1 MKELIKKLSEAFG
14 PAGFEDPVR
23 ELIAVEVKE
32 LADDVRVDAM
42 GNLFAFK
49 RGQDSGKR
57 VMLAAHM
64 DEIGVMAA
72 FVDEKGFVRL
82 SCIGFV
88 PFTGLKGSRVQF
100 VNGVVGI
107 IDYSETLADIVK
119 LEAKKPEYD
128 KLTIDVGADSRASCP
143 VKVGDPAHFARP
155 FVDMGNGRLVCK
167 SMDDR
172 IGCAVLIETLRRLMT
187 PAYDTYFVFTVQEEV
202 GIRGAVTS
210 AYGVAPDMA
219 LAVDV
224 TPVYDVPDAHPMP
237 VTIGG
242 GAAIKVKDSGM
253 IAHPKLKD
261 WLVKVAEENDI
272 RYQLEVLELGSTD
285 GRAVQ
290 LSREGVVTGVVS
302 IPCRHIHT
310 PSEMVDLGDVEQ
322 CVALLAA
329 VLSKPIE
336 LG

>member
-1 MKELIKKLSEAFG
+1 MKELVKKLTEAFG

-23 ELIAVEVKE
+23 ELITAEVKD

-42 GNLFAFK
+42 GNLFVLK
-49 RGQDSGKR
+49 RGQDSSKR

-72 FVDEKGFVRL
+72 YVDEKGFVRL

-88 PFTGLKGSRVQF
+88 PFTGLKGSRVRF
-100 VNGVVGI
+100 ANGVVGV
-107 IDYSETLADIVK
+107 IDFSETLADIVK
-119 LEAKKPEYD
+119 LEPTKPDYT
-128 KLTIDVGADSRASCP
+128 KLTIDVGASDRDSCP

-172 IGCAVLIETLRRLMT
+172 IGCVVLIETLRRLTT
-187 PAYDTYFVFTVQEEV
+187 PAYDVHFVFTVQEEV

-210 AYGVAPDMA
+210 AYGVAPNFGF
-219 LAVDV
+219 AVDV
-224 TPVYDVPDAHPMP
+224 TPVYDVPDARPMS
-237 VTIGG
+237 VTIGE
-242 GAAIKVKDSGM
+242 GAAIKIKDSGM
-253 IAHPKLKD
+253 IAHPKLRN
-261 WLVKVAEENDI
+261 WLVKVAEENNI

-290 LSREGVVTGVVS
+290 LAHEGVVTGVVS
-302 IPCRHIHT
+302 VPCRHIHT

-322 CVALLAA
+322 CVALLTAT
-329 VLSKPIE
+329 LSKPIV